1 MQVEWYGQSAF
12 RLTDGATTVFI
23 DPFDDLGPMAQR
35 GLRWDYPAIEGVQAD
50 LLLVTHEHF
59 DHNGVGAI
67 AGDPPTLRSTAG
79 RLESPIGEVL
89 AVASEHDAAA
99 GTERGPNTLFAFTL
113 GGRRVAHLGDLGQS
127 DLREEQAQALGDVD
141 LLFVPIGDGPTIGA
155 EQAAAIAGRLSA
167 RIVVPMHYRTERI
180 DFLDPVDAFAQSAQ
194 RVEPL
199 QSSAFDLD
207 TLRAATVPSSSC
219 PPRREPPLGVAP
231 AVRRRTHAARPRL
244 RTARRGHRRCIPQ
257 PIWSVTC

>member
-23 DPFDDLGPMAQR
+23 DPFDDVAPVAQR

-59 DHNGVGAI
+59 DHNGVGAV

-141 LLFVPIGDGPTIGA
+141 LLFVPIGGGPTIGA
-155 EQAAAIAGRLSA
+155 EQAAMVAGRLSA

-180 DFLDPVDAFAQSAQ
+180 DFLEPVDAFAQSAQ

-207 TLRAATVPSSSC
+207 ALPSGDGPLVVVPAAP
-219 PPRREPPLGVAP
+219 
-231 AVRRRTHAARPRL
+231 
-244 RTARRGHRRCIPQ
+244 
-257 PIWSVTC
+257 